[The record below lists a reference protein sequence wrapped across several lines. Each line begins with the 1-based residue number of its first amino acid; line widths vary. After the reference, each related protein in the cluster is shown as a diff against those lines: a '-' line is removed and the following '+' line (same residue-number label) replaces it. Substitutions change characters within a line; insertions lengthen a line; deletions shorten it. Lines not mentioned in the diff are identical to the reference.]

1 MFVPKIIRMCVGAN
15 NHSPL
20 QFKEDQ
26 VMNRNTFV
34 GRINSFLPH
43 TEPSPS
49 PSPAKRARVKRDPE
63 FPRPFRW
70 KRERVRARYKS
81 VFVSFV
87 NFVVSCLL
95 IWLTTGSGVAL
106 AASAGGSDPAAVNF
120 EMHCA
125 TCHAPNGSGDTAVG
139 KSVKIPDLRSPA
151 VQSQSDAQL
160 AEIIANGKGAMPP
173 FKSNLSTDEID
184 ALVKH
189 VHQLAKTK

>member
-1 MFVPKIIRMCVGAN
+1 MLKNNVPVRLID
-15 NHSPL
+15 L
-20 QFKEDQ
+20 F
-26 VMNRNTFV
+26 
-34 GRINSFLPH
+34 
-43 TEPSPS
+43 
-49 PSPAKRARVKRDPE
+49 PA
-63 FPRPFRW
+63 RPFRW
-70 KRERVRARYKS
+70 ERAGVRERNVVKS
-81 VFVSFV
+81 VLAVPLLLVS
-87 NFVVSCLL
+87 VVV
-95 IWLTTGSGVAL
+95 GSGMAV
-106 AASAGGSDPAAVNF
+106 AASAGGSDPGAVNF

-125 TCHAPNGSGDTAVG
+125 TCHAPNGSGDTVVG